1 MRRPERPVRL
11 AALLAISCNTCFL
24 LAAFKCETTASG
36 ESKSAISMMSR
47 VVKPDRTGFV
57 ARHGHDDSSA
67 AWCNGAVGFLD
78 DRLRRR
84 MPFVRRGQCHA
95 PESSFPSSD
104 APYSPREIPSVPW

>member
-24 LAAFKCETTASG
+24 LADFKCQTTASG

-47 VVKPDRTGFV
+47 VVKTDRRGFV

-84 MPFVRRGQCHA
+84 VPFGRRGRFHA
-95 PESSFPSSD
+95 PELLFPRTD
-104 APYSPREIPSVPW
+104 AP

>member
-57 ARHGHDDSSA
+57 ARRGHDGSLA
-67 AWCNGAVGFLD
+67 VWCNGATEFPD

-84 MPFVRRGQCHA
+84 MPFVRRAQYHA
-95 PESSFPSSD
+95 PESSFPNSD
-104 APYSPREIPSVPW
+104 APYSPPEIRFVPW

>member
-47 VVKPDRTGFV
+47 VVKPDRTGFA
-57 ARHGHDDSSA
+57 ARHGHDDSLG
-67 AWCNGAVGFLD
+67 AWCNGAVGFPD
-78 DRLRRR
+78 DRLRCP
-84 MPFVRRGQCHA
+84 MPFAGRGRCHA
-95 PESSFPSSD
+95 PEWSFPNSD
-104 APYSPREIPSVPW
+104 EPYSPPENPS